1 MGESMK
7 IKYCVLSGIYDIP
20 IKRFEP
26 ESGVTGF
33 TVAAHGFGGDKES
46 SAIAALAERMT
57 GRGYAVI
64 AFDLP
69 GHGESR
75 ADEFFCAANCRLDL
89 ENVYKH
95 ACGLYPKAEKR
106 AVFATSFGGYITL
119 LSLDTLHGDVR
130 TVLRAPA
137 VDMRS
142 TFERMLPVS
151 LDEYKRVG
159 FSEMGFERKL
169 NVPYEFYT
177 ELCENDISQKDMQR
191 EMLIIHGDR
200 DDVVLPEHI
209 GKFCGAN
216 PKAELEIIKGTDHR
230 FKGEGEIERVVGL
243 AERFIIG

>member
-1 MGESMK
+1 MK
-7 IKYCVLSGIYDIP
+7 TKYCVLSGIYDIP

-33 TVAAHGFGGDKES
+33 IVAAHGFGGDKES

-57 GRGYAVI
+57 GQGYAVI

-119 LSLDTLHGDVR
+119 LSLDTLPGDVR
-130 TVLRAPA
+130 TVLRAPE
-137 VDMRS
+137 VDTGAHMGIHTAEARLPMDQVLVFDRDK
-142 TFERMLPVS
+142 FERI
-151 LDEYKRVG
+151 E
-159 FSEMGFERKL
+159 
-169 NVPYEFYT
+169 
-177 ELCENDISQKDMQR
+177 EN
-191 EMLIIHGDR
+191 
-200 DDVVLPEHI
+200 
-209 GKFCGAN
+209 A
-216 PKAELEIIKGTDHR
+216 
-230 FKGEGEIERVVGL
+230 
-243 AERFIIG
+243 